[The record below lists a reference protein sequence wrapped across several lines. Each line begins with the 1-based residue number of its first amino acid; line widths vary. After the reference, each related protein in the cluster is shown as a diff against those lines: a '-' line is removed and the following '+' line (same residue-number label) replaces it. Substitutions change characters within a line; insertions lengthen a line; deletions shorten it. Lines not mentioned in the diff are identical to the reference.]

1 MNKDFKKLK
10 KTFMVSELCS
20 HGTTRVFQEAGER
33 INYVQWRQSWGLGGH
48 DPQILK
54 WGVVE
59 GDRGGGLG
67 GGRGG
72 CGFRSFT
79 Q

>member
-1 MNKDFKKLK
+1 MMHRLQLWLMACDCVLIA
-10 KTFMVSELCS
+10 L
-20 HGTTRVFQEAGER
+20 R
-33 INYVQWRQSWGLGGH
+33 QWRQSWGVGGR

-59 GDRGGGLG
+59 V
-67 GGRGG
+67 GRGG